1 MKKAGLE
8 TDLGKRGELMVE
20 AEKMM
25 IQDLPI
31 IPIYFYTTKHAV
43 SPAVKGWEDNVQ
55 DYHLSRWLSVER

>member
-1 MKKAGLE
+1 
-8 TDLGKRGELMVE
+8 MVE